1 MNLKLGSCYDNYVQE
16 VKMTC
21 ISYGSISNNSYH
33 WLSDLNIWI
42 KSLKYRLYTDS
53 GWHADS

>member
-16 VKMTC
+16 VEMTC

-33 WLSDLNIWI
+33 
-42 KSLKYRLYTDS
+42 
-53 GWHADS
+53 